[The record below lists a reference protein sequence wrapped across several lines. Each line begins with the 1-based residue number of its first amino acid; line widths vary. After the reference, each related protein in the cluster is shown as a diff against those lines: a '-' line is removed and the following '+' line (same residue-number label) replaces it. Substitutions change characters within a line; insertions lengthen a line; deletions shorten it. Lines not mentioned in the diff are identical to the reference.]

1 MNFTYVIILA
11 VVLLISPFVLKI
23 ASKQDKKVK
32 QNLKFW
38 LIIIV
43 SAQIIL
49 GFLSGLQVF
58 LVISAVQITFLLLN
72 RSFNILVVV
81 LNFINSVVI
90 FAEMINMSKE
100 AGYQILSITAIG
112 AVLLVLI
119 GNVLGLAYINR
130 NKNLTT
136 G

>member
-11 VVLLISPFVLKI
+11 AILLISPFVLKI
-23 ASKQDKKVK
+23 ASKQDKKTK

-38 LIIIV
+38 FIAML

-49 GFLSGLQVF
+49 GFFVGVKLF
-58 LVISAVQITFLLLN
+58 LAISFIQILLLIIN
-72 RSFNILVVV
+72 KSFNTLVVV

-100 AGYQILSITAIG
+100 AGYQIFSLPAIG
-112 AVLLVLI
+112 AVFLVLI
-119 GNVLGLAYINR
+119 SNVLGLTYINR
-130 NKNLTT
+130 NNNLTK